1 VEFNLVRLVITLRL
15 DTNIADPL
23 ALFGLN
29 SCFAEAFRHVSGC
42 RGAHDTDCPYCRSF
56 SQSLSTDP
64 AAVRRHQKPPLPF
77 AFSLPLLP
85 SSPNLGEQAEILLTI
100 VGSAIQ
106 DAPLYLDALTRAL
119 ARFGPAGRYVA
130 VPLRAEAIDYYGTCS
145 LFWEAGKGV
154 SHENL
159 ILLSAEGVQQTC
171 TLAADEVK
179 LRIVTPLRLLSGGK
193 PVREL
198 TFSALARC
206 LFRRITS
213 LAYHYGGH
221 EVDLDFRWLAERS
234 RGICYTEG
242 DFHWQGDA
250 GKQGGIVGSGT
261 FRGDLS
267 EFHPFLLLGEYL
279 QCGKGATYGY
289 GSFRVEKPS
298 GDLS

>member
-1 VEFNLVRLVITLRL
+1 MEFNLVRLAITLRL
-15 DTNIADPL
+15 DSDIADPL

-29 SCFAEAFRHVSGC
+29 YCFAEAFRHVSGC
-42 RGAHDTDCPYCRSF
+42 RGAHDTECPYCRSF

-85 SSPNLGEQAEILLTI
+85 SSPNLGEQTEIHLTI

-106 DAPLYLDALTRAL
+106 DVSLYMDALTRAFSS
-119 ARFGPAGRYVA
+119 FGPAGRYVV
-130 VPLRAEAIDYYGTCS
+130 VPVRAEAVDYYGART
-145 LFWEAGKGV
+145 LFWEGGREE
-154 SHENL
+154 SDENL
-159 ILLSAEGVQQTC
+159 VLLSAEGLQQTC

-179 LRIVTPLRLLSGGK
+179 LRIITPMRILSGGK

-198 TFSALARC
+198 TFSVLARC
-206 LFRRITS
+206 LLRRITS

-221 EVDLDFRWLAERS
+221 EADLDFRWLAERS
-234 RGICYTEG
+234 REICCTEG

-250 GKQGGIVGSGT
+250 GKQGGILGSGT

-267 EFHPFLLLGEYL
+267 EFHLFLLLGEYL

-289 GSFRVEKPS
+289 GSFRVEKSS

>member
-1 VEFNLVRLVITLRL
+1 MEFNLVRLVITLRL
-15 DTNIADPL
+15 DSDIADPL

-29 SCFAEAFRHVSGC
+29 SCFAEAFRRTSKCEGT
-42 RGAHDTDCPYCRSF
+42 HDTECPYSRSF

-85 SSPNLGEQAEILLTI
+85 SPPNRGGQVEISLTL
-100 VGSAIQ
+100 VGAAIQ
-106 DAPLYLDALTRAL
+106 DVSFYLDALAC
-119 ARFGPAGRYVA
+119 AFSRFGPAGRYTA
-130 VPLRAEAIDYYGTCS
+130 VPLRADTVDYYGART
-145 LFWEAGKGV
+145 LFWELGKRV
-154 SHENL
+154 CDENL
-159 ILLSAEGVQQTC
+159 ILLSAEGIQQIG

-198 TFSALARC
+198 TFSSLVRC

-213 LAYHYGGH
+213 LAYYYGGH
-221 EVDLDFRWLAERS
+221 ETGLDFRWLAERS
-234 RGICYTEG
+234 LHVSCTDG
-242 DFHWQGDA
+242 DFYWQGDA
-250 GKQGGIVGSGT
+250 GKHGGIVGSGT

-279 QCGKGATYGY
+279 QCGKGAAYGY
-289 GSFRVEKPS
+289 GAFRLEKSS

>member
-1 VEFNLVRLVITLRL
+1 MEFNLVRLVITVRL

-29 SCFAEAFRHVSGC
+29 SCFAEAFRRVSGC
-42 RGAHDTDCPYCRSF
+42 RGPYDAECPHCRSF

-64 AAVRRHQKPPLPF
+64 AAVRRHQKPSLPF
-77 AFSLPLLP
+77 VFSLPLLP
-85 SSPNLGEQAEILLTI
+85 SSPNLGGQTEIFLTI

-106 DAPLYLDALTRAL
+106 DVSCYLDALSL
-119 ARFGPAGRYVA
+119 AFSSFGPAGKYVVA
-130 VPLRAEAIDYYGTCS
+130 PVRAEAVDYYGARS
-145 LFWEAGKGV
+145 LVWEAGKEKRD
-154 SHENL
+154 ENL
-159 ILLSAEGVQQTC
+159 VLLSADGLQRTC

-221 EVDLDFRWLAERS
+221 EADLDFRWLAERS
-234 RGICYTEG
+234 REISCTDG
-242 DFHWQGDA
+242 DFHWQGGA

-289 GSFRVEKPS
+289 GAFRLEKSS